1 MKIALLDDWMS
12 DALKSSD
19 WSQLSANHQL
29 DVFHDTLTG
38 SALIE
43 RLYEYDILGI
53 MRERTKFDA
62 AVIDALPNLKAIVTT
77 GKHNNAID
85 IAHAAQKQIVVMGT
99 DSPGFAT
106 AELAMTLIGAL
117 ARQLVPSVNSM
128 QQGGWQVATGSDL
141 RGKTLGILG
150 LGRLGKQL
158 AHFGKAYGMDIQA
171 YSQNL
176 TAEICQEQNVRYC
189 DKQTFFE
196 TSDFIS
202 IHLKMSDRVRHL
214 VGADELQSMK
224 NTAYLV
230 NTSRSGIIDTDA
242 LVAALHSGSIKGAAI
257 DVYDKEPVP
266 ADDPLRTTPNLVM
279 TPHIGY
285 VTAQTMVVF
294 YDQMREIIESYIAGK
309 PISVI
314 T

>member
-85 IAHAAQKQIVVMGT
+85 IGYAAQKQIVVMGT

-141 RGKTLGILG
+141 RGKTLGISG

-176 TAEICQEQNVRYC
+176 TAEICQEQDVRYC

-314 T
+314 S